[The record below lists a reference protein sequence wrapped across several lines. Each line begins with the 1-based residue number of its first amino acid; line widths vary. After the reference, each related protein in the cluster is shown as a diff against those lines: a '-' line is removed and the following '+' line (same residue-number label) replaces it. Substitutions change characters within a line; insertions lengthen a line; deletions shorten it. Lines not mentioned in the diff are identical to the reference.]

1 MNNAYYNNNA
11 FPGNPIYSG
20 TIPTPNQE
28 MAPSYNMSN
37 NNQID
42 MPMEQSY
49 IENILRLNKGKQV
62 RVHMTFPDSNEF
74 RDREFTGIIE
84 QSGRDHIIL
93 SEPSTGKWQ
102 LLLMIYV
109 DFITFD
115 EKINY
120 SPEFI
125 PNN

>member
-1 MNNAYYNNNA
+1 MNNT
-11 FPGNPIYSG
+11 FFNPNS
-20 TIPTPNQE
+20 
-28 MAPSYNMSN
+28 SNMSN
-37 NNQID
+37 VGITNNTVPSTGI
-42 MPMEQSY
+42 PISNYTTNLPLEQSY

-62 RVHMTFPDSNEF
+62 RIHMTFPDSNEF
-74 RDREFTGIIE
+74 RDREFVGIIE

-93 SEPSTGKWQ
+93 SDPTTGKWY

-125 PNN
+125 PNT

>member
-1 MNNAYYNNNA
+1 MNNT
-11 FPGNPIYSG
+11 FFNPNSNTMTNTG
-20 TIPTPNQE
+20 VPNTNVPNTGIPI
-28 MAPSYNMSN
+28 SN
-37 NNQID
+37 YTTNL
-42 MPMEQSY
+42 PLEQSY

-62 RVHMTFPDSNEF
+62 RIHMTFPDSEEF
-74 RDREFTGIIE
+74 KDREFVGIIE

-93 SEPSTGKWQ
+93 SDPTTGKWY

-125 PNN
+125 PNI